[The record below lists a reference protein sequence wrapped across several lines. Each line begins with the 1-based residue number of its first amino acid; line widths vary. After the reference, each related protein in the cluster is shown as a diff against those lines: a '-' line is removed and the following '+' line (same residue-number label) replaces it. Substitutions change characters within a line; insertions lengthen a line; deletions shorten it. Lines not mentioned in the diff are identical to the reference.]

1 MNEAHSARIGL
12 HVWSVLQTT
21 TTGGTDEKSWGFYTR
36 CSTVSKPSD
45 RRVAQGDLEVGRVP
59 ALPRRDRSEAPAP
72 RRRRDGW
79 MNLGEARRGER
90 PSRCHHRDAYSNS
103 PASSLL
109 RSFFVSFLAAPPF
122 ASNSSRS
129 MRASFLASC
138 ETTKRDGR
146 SGSVSRVVHPE
157 GKIRGGEGSV
167 VPMLTRKRG
176 ANVGI
181 GDAPWLP
188 SWPPSSPASPSPPP
202 P

>member
-146 SGSVSRVVHPE
+146 SGSVSRVV
-157 GKIRGGEGSV
+157 
-167 VPMLTRKRG
+167 TRREKSEAAR
-176 ANVGI
+176 
-181 GDAPWLP
+181 DP
-188 SWPPSSPASPSPPP
+188 SFRC
-202 P
+202 